1 MRVAL
6 VSAEAFP
13 FSKTGGLGDVVGSL
27 FKELLKANQDVCLF
41 LPYYRSTR
49 ENFGSKLINC
59 NLVYGVPIGKG
70 MKFGAVLSARA
81 YLDEYQNI
89 QLQPHERGNLF
100 FIEHNDY
107 FDRDQ
112 LYGTQ
117 YGEYFD
123 NAERFIF
130 FSRAFLEI
138 CKGLSLGFNVIHCHD
153 WHTALI
159 PLYLKTLYK
168 ECLCFERA
176 SSVLTIHNLGYQG
189 VFPRETLELTGFGW
203 EMFHIDAL
211 EFYGMV
217 NFLKGGIFNADLVT
231 TVSPTYAKEI
241 MYPEF
246 GFGLHGVLK
255 KREESIRGII
265 NGIDYDI
272 WNPEGDPYIVKN
284 YSKETLEDKLINKE
298 YLIRTAY
305 FDGSAKDPLFGFI
318 GRMVAQK
325 GIDILVDSVAHIVER
340 GGRIIFVGTG
350 DAYFEEKVR
359 QLMDWFPR
367 KVLAYITYDEELAHR
382 LYAGVDAII
391 MPSKYEPCGLS
402 QLIAMRYGTIPICR
416 RTGGLADTVEDAVT
430 GFLFDHFSSQ
440 ALQSAIDRFLEV
452 YWDSNSLKRMSL
464 EAMSR
469 DFSWS
474 RIIKEYIKLYEDA
487 MAL

>member
-1 MRVAL
+1 MKVAL

-27 FKELLKANQDVCLF
+27 FKELLKAKQDVALF

-49 ENFGSKLINC
+49 EKFGSKLANC

-70 MKFGAVLSARA
+70 MKFGAVLSAKA
-81 YLDEYQNI
+81 SVDSNQNL
-89 QLQPHERGNLF
+89 QLEPTERGNVF

-112 LYGTQ
+112 IYGTQ

-130 FSRAFLEI
+130 FSRAFLEV
-138 CKGLSLGFNVIHCHD
+138 CRGLNFGFNVVHCHD

-176 SSVLTIHNLGYQG
+176 KSVLTIHNLGYQG

-203 EMFHIDAL
+203 EMFHIDSL

-217 NFLKGGIFNADLVT
+217 NFLKGGIFDADLVT

-241 MYPEF
+241 MSPEF

-255 KREESIRGII
+255 KRENWLRGIV
-265 NGIDYDI
+265 NGIDYDL
-272 WNPEGDPYIVKN
+272 WNPERDPYIVKN
-284 YSKETLEDKLINKE
+284 YSKENLEDKILNKE
-298 YLIRTAY
+298 YLLKTASL
-305 FDGSAKDPLFGFI
+305 DGTSNDPLFGFI

-325 GIDILVDSVAHIVER
+325 GIDILVDSVGHLVER
-340 GGRIIFVGTG
+340 GGRIVFVGTG
-350 DAYFEEKVR
+350 EAYFEDKVR

-367 KVLAYITYDEELAHR
+367 KVTAYITYSEELAHR
-382 LYAGVDAII
+382 VYAGVDALIL
-391 MPSKYEPCGLS
+391 PSKYEPCGLS

-416 RTGGLADTVEDAVT
+416 KTGGLADTVEDSVT
-430 GFLFDHFSSQ
+430 GFLFNDFSSQ
-440 ALQSAIDRFLEV
+440 ALKSAIDRFIEV
-452 YWDSNSLKRMSL
+452 YHDRERLRKMSFQG
-464 EAMSR
+464 MSR

-474 RIIKEYIKLYEDA
+474 KVIKDYIKLYEEA
-487 MAL
+487 ITL